1 MNQSL
6 FGRAMVAGAS
16 NDPQAMRDLHHPD
29 FFAVWETSFA
39 DLDEHLEWLLVENEK
54 NPPTKGVECLY
65 EDEMTILMKNTR
77 EDGSEVYIMSLKK
90 DGLFYRAIFSSER
103 P

>member
-1 MNQSL
+1 
-6 FGRAMVAGAS
+6 MVAGAS

-54 NPPTKGVECLY
+54 NPPTKGVECL
-65 EDEMTILMKNTR
+65 
-77 EDGSEVYIMSLKK
+77 
-90 DGLFYRAIFSSER
+90 
-103 P
+103 